1 MKFFLIIFF
10 SIFLSKT
17 LNAEDTESYDED
29 KREGF
34 EDKIYICKPY
44 QFTSNH
50 LSIISVGDDYQINIL
65 DGRDTTLGPNGNEI
79 KSNIINGKFLSQLP
93 EKYQKFYNEEL
104 INKLYTRLY
113 FPDDKIV
120 LQNKAKQTFEYK
132 NTSYLFNKI
141 TRPILGFRVFDE
153 KYAFDWDKEEKS
165 STSQF
170 NFHQSQLRGSLG
182 SHINVNVRY
191 DNSLNVRIHAFVG
204 KILGIEL
211 YTGGGYS
218 SFNILESK
226 CNEDVF

>member
-17 LNAEDTESYDED
+17 LNAEDTES
-29 KREGF
+29 F
-34 EDKIYICKPY
+34 EDKIYICKPI

-65 DGRDTTLGPNGNEI
+65 DGKDWSLGPSGTEI

-93 EKYQKFYNEEL
+93 EKYQKFFNEEL

-132 NTSYLFNKI
+132 NTSYLFDEI
-141 TRPILGFRVFDE
+141 SRPILGFRIYDE
-153 KYAFDWDKEEKS
+153 EYDYDWDKKEKS
-165 STSQF
+165 RTFQF
-170 NFHQSQLRGSLG
+170 NFHQNQLYGYMG
-182 SHINVNVRY
+182 SHIYMFVRSN
-191 DNSLNVRIHAFVG
+191 NSLNVRIHAFVG
-204 KILGIEL
+204 NILGIEI
-211 YTGGGYS
+211 YAGHGFS
-218 SFNILESK
+218 SFNILELE